1 VGKGGARTV
10 IPVILIMVVIT
21 VAAVAFVL
29 APRMAQGRVIYGLAP
44 DRPAAF
50 GYRMAWMAVRTRNT
64 ASVVEALGLV
74 ETQACNWDSG
84 IGCAYDAKLG
94 QTHIYVTPPVN
105 GWTFVVGLPLPQPV
119 GRNFL
124 DKATPLLVGMGGRFI
139 EVQYFLAYP
148 PLDFFAWARM
158 LDGRLMRAFAIGDE
172 GLIWS
177 KGKTTKE
184 ERTLGL
190 KLFELRG
197 VRGRRGDAGGEM
209 ILHPTEDHVI
219 RLAQVWSLDPTKLGP
234 KSADPALGVI
244 GLAPSSWRAERMR
257 KTA

>member
-1 VGKGGARTV
+1 M
-10 IPVILIMVVIT
+10 IPAIAIMVVIT
-21 VAAVAFVL
+21 VATVAFVL
-29 APRMAQGRVIYGLAP
+29 APQLARGRVLYRTAP

-50 GYRMAWMAVRTRNT
+50 GYRMAWLAVRTRHT
-64 ASVVEALGLV
+64 VSVVEALGLTD
-74 ETQACNWDSG
+74 TQPCNWNSG
-84 IGCAYDAKLG
+84 IGCAYDRRLG
-94 QTHIYVTPPVN
+94 QSHVYVSPPVN

-158 LDGRLMRAFAIGDE
+158 LDGRLVRAFAIGDE

-197 VRGRRGDAGGEM
+197 VRGRRGDAGGEI
-209 ILHPTEDHVI
+209 ILHPTEDHVM
-219 RLAQVWSLDPTKLGP
+219 RLAHIWSLDPTKLGA
-234 KSADPALGVI
+234 KSAEPGLGVI
-244 GLAPSSWRAERMR
+244 GLAPASWRAERLR
-257 KTA
+257 KAA